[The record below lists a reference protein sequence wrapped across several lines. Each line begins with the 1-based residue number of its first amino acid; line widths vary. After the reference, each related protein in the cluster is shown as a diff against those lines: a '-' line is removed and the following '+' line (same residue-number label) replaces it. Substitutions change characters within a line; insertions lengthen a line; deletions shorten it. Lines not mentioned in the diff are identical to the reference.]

1 MSSTFHSST
10 SAMPDAYSGT
20 SKVAIVTGVSSGIGL
35 EVTNRL
41 VAKGHRVVANSR
53 NISSAMTLQATGE
66 LKLWMSKLPP
76 AEYVECALYL
86 SRLGGTTFIR
96 HAGWE

>member
-1 MSSTFHSST
+1 
-10 SAMPDAYSGT
+10 
-20 SKVAIVTGVSSGIGL
+20 
-35 EVTNRL
+35 
-41 VAKGHRVVANSR
+41 
-53 NISSAMTLQATGE
+53 MTLQATGE